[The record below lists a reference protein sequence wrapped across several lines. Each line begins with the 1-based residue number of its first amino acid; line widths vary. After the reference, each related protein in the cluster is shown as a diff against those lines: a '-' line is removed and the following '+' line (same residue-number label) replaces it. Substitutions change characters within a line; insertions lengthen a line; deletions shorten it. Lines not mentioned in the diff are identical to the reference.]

1 MTLDLVS
8 FLNGGQVWTYWL
20 QDRKQGANKAV
31 NEQISVIRFLWV
43 LFDERLTW
51 RQRVDKGQVWKGQQS
66 LKLPGSMRPGSN
78 CSNIVK
84 CTTDRHG
91 SLEKVRVSVLWEM
104 THKGQNKVV
113 TCTLTFYSYAISS
126 LNNANLKSVAQH
138 NLVRSSLQVLIL
150 ISSSVIS
157 VYLIND
163 CIANNQKV
171 MMMLIYSRDYTK
183 DW

>member
-1 MTLDLVS
+1 
-8 FLNGGQVWTYWL
+8 
-20 QDRKQGANKAV
+20 
-31 NEQISVIRFLWV
+31 
-43 LFDERLTW
+43 
-51 RQRVDKGQVWKGQQS
+51 
-66 LKLPGSMRPGSN
+66 
-78 CSNIVK
+78 
-84 CTTDRHG
+84 
-91 SLEKVRVSVLWEM
+91 M

-183 DW
+183 A

>member
-1 MTLDLVS
+1 MS
-8 FLNGGQVWTYWL
+8 FLNGGQVWIYWL
-20 QDRKQGANKAV
+20 QDRKQGANKAI

-66 LKLPGSMRPGSN
+66 LKMPGSMRPGSN

-91 SLEKVRVSVLWEM
+91 SLEKVRVSVLWWNDTQRAKQSGNM
-104 THKGQNKVV
+104 HIDFLFN
-113 TCTLTFYSYAISS
+113 SS

-138 NLVRSSLQVLIL
+138 NLVLSSLQVLIL
-150 ISSSVIS
+150 ISSLVIS